1 MIEDKLCLLACDVYK
16 EEINSVLGSGEFPGV
31 ELVTY
36 PHACIKNPGYSER
49 PGKIL
54 EKCRNTYKYVNT
66 LCDQCEYICGDMD
79 SNQKL
84 NSAYL
89 INRCLEL
96 VASKDLLAY
105 LQSNRS
111 SHVITPGW
119 LRSWQRYSDFWKLHR
134 DKIGSF
140 YNDSNLKI
148 LLLDTGINDDSK
160 DSLVKFA
167 DFIGLPFDSI
177 YLGLDSI
184 RYKIR
189 NCYTGWQVA
198 RDSNDRESQIA
209 ELNGQVT
216 NYKMMCQ
223 VIGTLGKFDDEIK
236 IIETAIDFIKILI
249 GAKRIVYVPVVD
261 NVMKAPAARVS
272 MSREER
278 GIIEQFLKS
287 GTEYAWHSSDT
298 GFIVRL
304 YYIDE
309 TIGLLYVK
317 DTFAKEHLPD
327 YLNLVLGLINP
338 LSLSISNS
346 RYYKRLQQAQE
357 QLTIQA
363 TTDTLTGI
371 LNRRT
376 IIQRLETEII
386 RAGRQLKPLSVA
398 MMDIDHLKKIN
409 DSFGHNAGDKV
420 LIKVA
425 EQAKSSIRPYD
436 YIGRFDG
443 EEFLII
449 IPGADT
455 VDAVGICER
464 ILSRIESLVINHDNH
479 KINVTV
485 SLGVSTLQV
494 SGNGSTDSL
503 IGSADYALYRA
514 KGTGYSRVVHSG
526 AAGIEAHR
534 ENSVY
539 P

>member
-16 EEINSVLGSGEFPGV
+16 EEINSVLGSGEFPDV

-36 PHACIKNPGYSER
+36 PHACIKNPGYKER

-79 SNQKL
+79 AHQKL
-84 NSAYL
+84 NDTYF

-96 VASKDLLAY
+96 VVSRDLLAY
-105 LQSNRS
+105 LQSNRN

-119 LRSWQRYSDFWKLHR
+119 LRTWQEHSDFWKLHR
-134 DKIGSF
+134 DNIVSF
-140 YNDSNLKI
+140 SNDSNLKI
-148 LLLDTGINDDSK
+148 LLLDTGINNDSN

-177 YLGLDSI
+177 NLGLDNI

-189 NCYTGWQVA
+189 NCYASWQVA
-198 RDSNDRESQIA
+198 RDSNARQSQIT

-223 VIGTLGKFDDEIK
+223 VVGTLGKFDDEIK

-249 GAKRIVYVPVVD
+249 GAKRIVYIPVVD
-261 NVMKAPAARVS
+261 NVIKAPAARVS
-272 MSREER
+272 ISREER
-278 GIIEQFLKS
+278 EIIEQFLKS

-304 YYIDE
+304 CYIDE

-346 RYYKRLQQAQE
+346 RYYKRLQEAQE

-371 LNRRT
+371 LNRHT
-376 IIQRLETEII
+376 IIQRLETEIV
-386 RAGRQLKPLSVA
+386 RAGRQIKPLSVA
-398 MMDIDHLKKIN
+398 MMDIDHLKKVN
-409 DSFGHNAGDKV
+409 DSYGHNAGDKV

-436 YIGRFDG
+436 YIGRFGG

-455 VDAVGICER
+455 TDAVGICER
-464 ILSRIESLVINHDNH
+464 ILSRIESLVIYHDNH
-479 KINVTV
+479 EINVTV
-485 SLGVSTLQV
+485 SLGVSTLQI

-526 AAGIEAHR
+526 AAGIEGRR
-534 ENSVY
+534 ENNVH